1 MTIYNDTLE
10 TGENV
15 YMIASERSERAD
27 LKKIYLRWKHTIHLN
42 IYIADKS
49 LFVGTICP

>member
-1 MTIYNDTLE
+1 MIWPYWMTIYNDTLE

-27 LKKIYLRWKHTIHLN
+27 
-42 IYIADKS
+42 
-49 LFVGTICP
+49 F